1 MQKDTIALAGVLTL
15 ALAVNV
21 VLYVGAFAY
30 ANLWCIGYVAFQLVL
45 TLHLALRLRDE
56 AHAENAETSIDAH

>member
-1 MQKDTIALAGVLTL
+1 MQKDTITLAGVLAL

-45 TLHLALRLRDE
+45 TLHLVLRLRDE
-56 AHAENAETSIDAH
+56 AHAENTETSIDAH